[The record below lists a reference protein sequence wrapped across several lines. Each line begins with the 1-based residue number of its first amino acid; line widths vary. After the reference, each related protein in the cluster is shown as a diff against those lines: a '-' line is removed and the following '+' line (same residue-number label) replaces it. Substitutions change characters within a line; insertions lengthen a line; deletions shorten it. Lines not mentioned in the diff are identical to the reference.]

1 MTETRFDAVFLSFD
15 EPLADALYGRLREV
29 FGPVKR
35 LHGVKGMRRAYAL
48 TAELVDT
55 DQYFIADGD
64 FEIHADFPATDAAP
78 LTDGTSMR
86 VWQTVNPVTGLV
98 YGYGGLKL
106 VRRSAIRDMGVA
118 VDVLAAVP
126 GRVEFART
134 VAGATRFD
142 QSPYHAWKAGF
153 RECAMLAHGCEYGST
168 SPAEADERIA
178 AWLGA
183 SGGPHAAWA
192 ARGAADGTA
201 FAAKAQGEDDF
212 QHINDPAWLTA
223 AFDAAYG
230 EGSR

>member
-1 MTETRFDAVFLSFD
+1 MTNTSLDAVFLSYD
-15 EPLADALYGRLREV
+15 EPLADSLFGLLREV

-64 FEIHADFPATDAAP
+64 FEIRTDFPATEVTP
-78 LTDGTSMR
+78 LIDGTSMR
-86 VWQTVNPVTGLV
+86 VWQTINPVTGLV

-106 VRRSAIRDMGVA
+106 VRRSAIRKMGVA

-142 QSPYHAWKAGF
+142 QSPFHAWKAGF
-153 RECAMLAHGCEYGST
+153 RECAMLVHGCEYGST
-168 SPAEADERIA
+168 SSAEADERIA

-183 SGGPHAAWA
+183 SGGPHALWA
-192 ARGAADGTA
+192 ARGAADGKA
-201 FAAKAQGEDDF
+201 FADSAHGEGDF

-223 AFDAAYG
+223 TFNAAYG